1 MMLANDMGAPV
12 GGMTLG
18 GATGWIALWA
28 DAR

>member
-1 MMLANDMGAPV
+1 MSAKDIGAPV
-12 GGMTLG
+12 GGITLG